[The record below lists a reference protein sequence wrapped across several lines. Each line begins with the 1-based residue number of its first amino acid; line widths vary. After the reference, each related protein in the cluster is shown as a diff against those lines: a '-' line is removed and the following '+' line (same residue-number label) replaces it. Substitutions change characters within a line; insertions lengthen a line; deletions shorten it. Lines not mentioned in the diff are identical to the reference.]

1 MLDTLFTNARIVDVF
16 RLRTFAG
23 WFGVRGDRFLF
34 VEEGAPPADLTAK
47 QTIDLGG
54 DFVAPGLIDAH
65 MHIESSLLTPRR
77 FAEAV
82 IPHGTTALLAD
93 AHEVGNVAGE
103 AGIAWMVH
111 AGNDTPMRIFHALPS
126 CVPATSP
133 EIESTA
139 QVFGADEIGRMLSLP
154 RVIALGE
161 VMDYR
166 GLLGQ
171 SPRLPPLV
179 AAARR
184 TGVRI
189 EGHIPT
195 LTGMELSEYLSHGVQ
210 SDHTLTFPA
219 KILEQLS
226 KGVTVMLQAKSLTPE
241 NMACVNAL
249 ADRNGIVLVTDDV
262 EPNLLREG
270 HLTRMIG
277 LAVKSGLAPI
287 EALASATIR
296 PARYMGAHDLG
307 GIAPG
312 YLADFIVLDELAAFP
327 PRQVWLSGRKM
338 AANGKALDIPVPA
351 ARPLPEF
358 PGLPGPLTAAD
369 FRLLPDAPA
378 GRQQRPANAVVVV
391 NQTNSITRLE
401 PVPVTVEDGFARFA
415 EGDGLS
421 LVAVFARR
429 GGARSVGVIKNV
441 GIDRGAAATSMAHD
455 SHNLLVVGRDVAAM
469 ARTANAVFEMGGGVA
484 VDDGSGVV
492 AGLHLPVFSLISDE
506 HAETVAAELDEVEVA
521 LRGLGM
527 KSQRPFLQLS
537 LLALSVSPYYK
548 FSDKGVVDTEARAL
562 MPAVV

>member
-16 RLRTFAG
+16 RLRTFNG

-34 VEEGAPPADLTAK
+34 VEEGVPPAGLTAK

-103 AGIAWMVH
+103 AGVAWMVH

-139 QVFGADEIGRMLSLP
+139 QVFGADEIARMLALP

-171 SPRLPPLV
+171 SARLPALV

-184 TGVRI
+184 MGVRI

-195 LTGMELSEYLSHGVQ
+195 LSGMELSEYLSHGVQ

-241 NMACVNAL
+241 NMTCVNAL

-296 PARYMGAHDLG
+296 PARYMGVHDLG

-312 YLADFIVLDELAAFP
+312 YLADFIVLDDLAAFP
-327 PRQVWLSGRKM
+327 PRQVWLGGRKM
-338 AANGKALDIPVPA
+338 ATNGKALDIPVPA

-358 PGLPGPLTAAD
+358 PDLPGPLAAVD
-369 FRLLPDAPA
+369 FRLLPDAA
-378 GRQQRPANAVVVV
+378 GTQQRTANAVVVV

-441 GIDRGAAATSMAHD
+441 GIDRGAAASSMAHD
-455 SHNLLVVGRDVAAM
+455 SHNLLVVGRDIASMVRA
-469 ARTANAVFEMGGGVA
+469 ANAVFGMGGGVA
-484 VDDGSGVV
+484 IDDGSDVV
-492 AGLHLPVFSLISDE
+492 AELRLPVFSLISDE
-506 HAETVAAELDEVEVA
+506 HAETVAAELDAVEVA

-562 MPAVV
+562 LPALV